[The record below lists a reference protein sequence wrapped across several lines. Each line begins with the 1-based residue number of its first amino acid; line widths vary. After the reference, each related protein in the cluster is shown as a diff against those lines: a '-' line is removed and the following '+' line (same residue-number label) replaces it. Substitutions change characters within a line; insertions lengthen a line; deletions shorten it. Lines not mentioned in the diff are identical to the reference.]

1 MRFVWIMG
9 GVLLCTMALGPDII
23 VALTWANQDP
33 IPVSDFDREEIRSIH
48 NAAQSLIDR
57 RNILISHTAKR
68 HNVNLEEYDYDIEK
82 GVFFATDITSPDT
95 DPPDSP

>member
-1 MRFVWIMG
+1 LRGM
-9 GVLLCTMALGPDII
+9 VLGMTIG
-23 VALTWANQDP
+23 LTAFTLATPNLDP

-48 NAAQSLIDR
+48 EAAQSLIDR

-68 HNVNLEEYDYDIEK
+68 HNVNLSNYDYDIEK
-82 GVFFATDITSPDT
+82 GIFFAKDITSPDT